1 MGSQHRRSRQE
12 GHRSMKITLLKL
24 STLTVVLLVLMIE
37 EKGKV
42 AAYNNPD
49 LNTYLDSFLSSILC
63 QSGFSIKYKADSI
76 YTRLKG
82 DFPADSWF
90 LTLTK
95 VGFDTAQ
102 DRTEGSFYRANNMCG
117 LNLWIFLGV
126 ISPKRC
132 SPRNVSVASI
142 DASSEYLSS
151 YQVLY
156 QMKNYFRNSGIGYYF
171 MVVHDHRAEDRYYN
185 LYGECLLNWKGNKDY
200 TVFLR

>member
-1 MGSQHRRSRQE
+1 
-12 GHRSMKITLLKL
+12 MKITLLKL

-49 LNTYLDSFLSSILC
+49 LNTYLDGFLSSILC
-63 QSGFSIKYKADSI
+63 EDGVNIRSKADSI
-76 YTRLKG
+76 MSRLQG
-82 DFPADSWF
+82 DFPRDSWF

-95 VGFDTAQ
+95 VSFDTAQ

-117 LNLWIFLGV
+117 LNLWIW
-126 ISPKRC
+126 SKPTKRC
-132 SPRNVSVASI
+132 SPRAVSVASI

-156 QMKNYFRNSGIGYYF
+156 QMKNYFRNGDIGYYF

-185 LYGECLLNWKGNKDY
+185 FYGECLLSWKGNKDY